1 MTGGI
6 KAWEGLTAEGAPE
19 AGMAYF
25 TVASGPEELIGL
37 AWALEEGSRR
47 FYAELTRMNEDA
59 DAVRVFQGL
68 TAAEEGHKAS
78 LAELYKDLSGIK
90 PDSEFPGT
98 SVATEASG
106 DIMEGG
112 MRVSEALTW
121 AKGKG
126 LQETLELAI
135 SLETNSYDLYLKMEN
150 RMEDKD
156 AGRVFARIAKE
167 EKNHLSRLA
176 DLLDMKL

>member
-1 MTGGI
+1 MNGGI

-25 TVASGPEELIGL
+25 TVADGPEELIGL

-47 FYAELTRMNEDA
+47 FYAELSLMNEDA

-68 TAAEEGHKAS
+68 AAAEEGHKLS
-78 LAELYKDLSGIK
+78 LVELYKDLSGAES
-90 PDSEFPGT
+90 DSGFPGP
-98 SVATEASG
+98 SVSSEASG

-112 MRVSEALTW
+112 MHISEALSW
-121 AKGKG
+121 ARGKG

-150 RMEDKD
+150 RMEEKD
-156 AGRVFARIAKE
+156 ARRVFARIAQE
-167 EKNHLSRLA
+167 EKNHLSKLA
-176 DLLDMKL
+176 GLLDMKL